1 MTPEQACKSDAA
13 KLAALRLN
21 PSPDQVAKFS
31 SALMCEDLRPQV
43 DRFVESLG
51 IEIPGDQKSRTLV
64 DQKSRTLEAPPQGE
78 SSDREQICKRESEEL
93 SRLRANPIRENAV
106 RFARDLKCEDLKAQ
120 VTRLLE
126 SISD

>member
-31 SALMCEDLRPQV
+31 GALTCEDLRPQV
-43 DRFVESLG
+43 ERFMESLG
-51 IEIPGDQKSRTLV
+51 TEISADYKTV
-64 DQKSRTLEAPPQGE
+64 ALEAPTK
-78 SSDREQICKRESEEL
+78 SVSDIVQICERESEEL

-120 VTRLLE
+120 IARLLE